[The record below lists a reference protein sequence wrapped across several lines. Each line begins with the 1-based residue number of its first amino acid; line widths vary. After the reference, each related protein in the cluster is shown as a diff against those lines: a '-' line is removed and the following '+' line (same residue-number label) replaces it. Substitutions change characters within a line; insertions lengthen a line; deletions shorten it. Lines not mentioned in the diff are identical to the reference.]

1 MSLRHFIDLGSSN
14 SHLRWSVKMSS
25 CSFVVFSANPPVV
38 FVIYRK
44 KHVWPFSHALLFHK
58 RRLKIGGKVRYLL
71 SEMLQKVSNIIMIF
85 LVTAKG
91 WQMKGSESRGWCGLI
106 LGGDQCYG
114 NWLSCGHKL
123 SALRSD
129 MTHVFCEVFVH
140 IHQTSYDSLKLFNRR
155 HG

>member
-1 MSLRHFIDLGSSN
+1 
-14 SHLRWSVKMSS
+14 MSS

-71 SEMLQKVSNIIMIF
+71 SEILQKVSNIIMIF
-85 LVTAKG
+85 FVTAKG

-106 LGGDQCYG
+106 LGGDRCYG
-114 NWLSCGHKL
+114 NWLSCCSTSFHSTDRLPKSGH
-123 SALRSD
+123 
-129 MTHVFCEVFVH
+129 T
-140 IHQTSYDSLKLFNRR
+140 IHQLPQVVHLKKRHDSRFL
-155 HG
+155 